1 MALSPD
7 AGTNPPPPRC
17 VKCVIIGDTAVGK
30 TGLLMMYAKKRVSGG
45 YWLCSARVHNGHSQ
59 SVMNGKD
66 PYRLNIFDTADALY
80 IQALRITIAY
90 SPLSYPQT
98 DVFLVCFS
106 VSNPA
111 SLANVKDKWFP
122 EARHYVQQVPCVVA
136 ATQIDLRDA
145 DEEKYAYE
153 DPEGLISTAD
163 GKTLAR
169 ELGVAAYVECLAKTG
184 QGVKEAFDAAFAAG
198 LTYEPPRCTKGQR
211 GCIVV

>member
-1 MALSPD
+1 
-7 AGTNPPPPRC
+7 
-17 VKCVIIGDTAVGK
+17 
-30 TGLLMMYAKKRVSGG
+30 
-45 YWLCSARVHNGHSQ
+45 
-59 SVMNGKD
+59 MNGKD
-66 PYRLNIFDTADALY
+66 PYRLNIFDTAGASSSIPPVAPHLF
-80 IQALRITIAY
+80 IVLRRPLHTGASDY
-90 SPLSYPQT
+90 DRLRPLSYPET

-169 ELGVAAYVECLAKTG
+169 ELGVAAYVECSAKTG
-184 QGVKEAFDAAFAAG
+184 QGVKEAFDAVRFFLFLPFFARAPGERCADCPPVRCSQAFAAG
-198 LTYEPPRCTKGQR
+198 LTYEPPCCTKGQR

>member
-7 AGTNPPPPRC
+7 AGTNPPPPLWIRC
-17 VKCVIIGDTAVGK
+17 VKCVIIGDAAVGK
-30 TGLLMMYAKKRVSGG
+30 TYLLTMYAKNEFLGATG
-45 YWLCSARVHNGHSQ
+45 YVPRVHIGHSQ

-66 PYRLNIFDTADALY
+66 SYRLNIFDTAGASDY
-80 IQALRITIAY
+80 NRLR
-90 SPLSYPQT
+90 PLSYPQT

-106 VSNPA
+106 VGNPS

-153 DPEGLISTAD
+153 DPEGLISTTD

-169 ELGVAAYVECLAKTG
+169 ELGAAAYVECSAKTG

>member
-7 AGTNPPPPRC
+7 AGTNPPPRC
-17 VKCVIIGDTAVGK
+17 VKCVIIGDAAVGK
-30 TGLLMMYAKKRVSGG
+30 TCLLTMYAKNEFLGATG
-45 YWLCSARVHNGHSQ
+45 YVLRVHNGHSQ
-59 SVMNGKD
+59 SIMNGKD
-66 PYRLNIFDTADALY
+66 PYRLNIFDTAGASDY
-80 IQALRITIAY
+80 DRLR
-90 SPLSYPQT
+90 PLSYPQT

-106 VSNPA
+106 VGNPA

-163 GKTLAR
+163 GKTIAR
-169 ELGVAAYVECLAKTG
+169 ELGVAAYVECSAKTG

-198 LTYEPPRCTKGQR
+198 LTYEPPLCTKGQR